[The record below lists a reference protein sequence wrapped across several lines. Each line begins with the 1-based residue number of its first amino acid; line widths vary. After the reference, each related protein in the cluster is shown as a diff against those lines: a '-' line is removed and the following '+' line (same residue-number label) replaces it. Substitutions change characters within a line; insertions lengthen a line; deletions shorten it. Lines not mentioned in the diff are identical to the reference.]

1 MKKILY
7 LISKQPDKDIA
18 EILSTPI
25 PSEHSVSA
33 ILLQQGIRTDLHV
46 PFSCFVLENDISTDD
61 DLVPSYSKIQ
71 YSDMVQMIFD
81 ADSVIS
87 I

>member
-18 EILSTPI
+18 DILSSPI

-61 DLVPSYSKIQ
+61 SDPSYSKIQ

-81 ADSVIS
+81 SDSVIS

>member
-18 EILSTPI
+18 DILSTPI

-33 ILLQQGIRTDLHV
+33 ILLQQGTRTDLHV

-61 DLVPSYSKIQ
+61 LDPSYSKIK